1 MEWLRDN
8 AGGQRESVRA
18 EDQEKKEEGQSG
30 DEVAKPEITNKTFT
44 LRRAASRPGRTR
56 CV

>member
-1 MEWLRDN
+1 MGEET
-8 AGGQRESVRA
+8 ESVRA
-18 EDQEKKEEGQSG
+18 EDQEKKEEEQSG